1 MKKILLLGN
10 PNEIIKS
17 LYKCLINDFH
27 LQLCF
32 GDLETIKTIYKIIDP
47 DMILV
52 NQIETEEM
60 DPAAFIWLKSVSDNL
75 PVLFITSE
83 KRWAQ
88 YKEQHEN
95 SAFEKLFR
103 PISKNSL
110 LQKCYQMLQIKP
122 SDLRND
128 SPLIRKKVMIVD
140 DNPLVLRNLKTL
152 LGDKYIISLATSGEQ
167 ALSMLSKKQP
177 DLILLD
183 YEMPGWDGKKT
194 YEMFKAQ
201 EDAKDIPV
209 IFLTSASDRAH
220 IAAILE
226 TKPADYILKPP
237 DQDRLIQSIENTL
250 YSIGTKSNADE

>member
-1 MKKILLLGN
+1 MNMKKILLLGN

-32 GDLETIKTIYKIIDP
+32 GDLETIKTIDKIIDP

-60 DPAAFIWLKSVSDNL
+60 DPAVLDWLKSLPDNL

-83 KRWAQ
+83 ERWMQ
-88 YKEQHEN
+88 CKD
-95 SAFEKLFR
+95 SLTGGDFERLFR
-103 PISKNSL
+103 PVTKDDL
-110 LQKCYQMLQIKP
+110 LRKCYQMLQIKP
-122 SDLRND
+122 ADLQDTPSHTR
-128 SPLIRKKVMIVD
+128 SKVMIVD

-152 LGDKYIISLATSGEQ
+152 LSDKYVISLATSGEQ
-167 ALSMLSKKQP
+167 ALSMISKKQP

-201 EDAKDIPV
+201 EDLKDIPV
-209 IFLTSASDRAH
+209 IFLTSVSDRAH

-237 DQDRLIQSIENTL
+237 DQDRLLQSIEKALGKDINL
-250 YSIGTKSNADE
+250 L

>member
-32 GDLETIKTIYKIIDP
+32 GDLETVKTICKIIDP

-52 NQIETEEM
+52 NRIETEEM
-60 DPAAFIWLKSVSDNL
+60 EPVVWEWLKSLSDNL
-75 PVLFITSE
+75 PILFIASE
-83 KRWAQ
+83 ERWVQ
-88 YKEQHEN
+88 GKEYWEN
-95 SAFEKLFR
+95 CAFERLFR
-103 PISKNSL
+103 PITKDDL
-110 LQKCYQMLQIKP
+110 LRKCYQMLQIKP
-122 SDLRND
+122 ADL
-128 SPLIRKKVMIVD
+128 SEVSSQIRSKVMIVD
-140 DNPLVLRNLKTL
+140 DNPLVLRNLKML
-152 LGDKYIISLATSGEQ
+152 LSDKYVISLATNGEQ
-167 ALSMLSKKQP
+167 ALSMISKKQP

-194 YEMFKAQ
+194 YEMIKAQ
-201 EDAKDIPV
+201 EELKDIPV
-209 IFLTSASDRAH
+209 IFLTSVSDKAH

-237 DQDRLIQSIENTL
+237 DQDRLIQSIENALSQT
-250 YSIGTKSNADE
+250 GV